1 MVRINLV
8 EGLETTRQHNGTK
21 FAFVLF
27 VMCCLAM
34 VWPTWSAAN
43 AIVDPAPP
51 APTLVA
57 PANSSH
63 TVKTKPLIT
72 GLTKNNTWVK
82 VFIDGTFNGQFK
94 ATNHPS
100 GTANF
105 AYAPFL
111 NLKPGWHEVY
121 VQSMDTTGRASLPS
135 ATLRFYVE
143 HPYPMPTLFTPVVN
157 EDTTV
162 QRPWIV
168 GVAHNDSLIRVY
180 VDSQFNGQLMVKN
193 STSGTGSFAYRTFYP
208 ITAGRHTAYT
218 IAVDPSGKASRASA
232 VIEFNIATPVAV
244 STTETAANTKGEVKG
259 EATQNQ
265 QSSSNDNS
273 NANSSGS
280 TSANQNSNSNANENS
295 NSNSNE
301 NTNTAASTESKD
313 DNNRWP
319 LIVGLTVLAVIII
332 VLIDN
337 MVRRSKHGHTDETG
351 TKPFSSNGQMTLN
364 QTKPP
369 EQPGQ
374 NTGNRPAKDFF
385 PPPPP
390 KLK

>member
-8 EGLETTRQHNGTK
+8 EGLETTRQHNGAK

-34 VWPTWSAAN
+34 VWPTWSTAN

-121 VQSMDTTGRASLPS
+121 VQSMDTVGQASLSS
-135 ATLRFYVE
+135 ATLRFFVE
-143 HPYPMPTLFTPVVN
+143 YPYPTPTLFTPVIN
-157 EDTTV
+157 EDTTA

-168 GVAHNDSLIRVY
+168 GVAHNDSLIKVY
-180 VDSQFNGQLMVKN
+180 IDSQLNGQLMVKN
-193 STSGTGSFAYRTFYP
+193 GISGTGSFAYRTFYP
-208 ITAGRHTAYT
+208 ITAGRHTAFV
-218 IAVDPSGKASRASA
+218 IAVDPSGKESRASG
-232 VIEFNIATPVAV
+232 VIEFNIAAPVAV
-244 STTETAANTKGEVKG
+244 SGADAANNTKGEVKG
-259 EATQNQ
+259 EETQNQ
-265 QSSSNDNS
+265 QSNSNDNS
-273 NANSSGS
+273 NSNSSGS

-295 NSNSNE
+295 NSNSNV
-301 NTNTAASTESKD
+301 NTNSAASADSKD
-313 DNNRWP
+313 ENSRWP

-337 MVRRSKHGHTDETG
+337 MVRRSRHSSSDETG
-351 TKPFSSNGQMTLN
+351 SKPVSSNGQMSLN
-364 QTKPP
+364 QTN
-369 EQPGQ
+369 QPAQ
-374 NTGNRPAKDFF
+374 NNANRPAKDFF

-390 KLK
+390 KMK